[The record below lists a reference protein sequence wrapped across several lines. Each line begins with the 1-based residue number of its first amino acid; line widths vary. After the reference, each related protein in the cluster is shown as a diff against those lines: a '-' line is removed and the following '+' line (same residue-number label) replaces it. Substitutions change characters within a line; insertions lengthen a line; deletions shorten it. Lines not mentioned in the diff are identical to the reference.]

1 MKNALA
7 SKKITIEKEIEGIE
21 RNIKRTG
28 KDINLPSFADH
39 LKKYVSLISI
49 SVQEQNNEDL
59 NIAIDYLPKLC
70 YYCNDSNK
78 EKINY
83 IIEYI
88 AITIHVIRFTNIF
101 SQKEKREKFTS
112 ALVDLIQYLGNKLEN
127 EGIFFKEIK
136 NFAYLLNEIVRV
148 FLNFPEL
155 INDFIITTKNPFLLK
170 EEQNFIIFSNLL
182 LLLLYD
188 QTIHEFEYIKY
199 VRRSLIVYLSFDELS
214 YSNYLLNSKFAEVL
228 VIKLCNLY
236 EILPDS
242 FELSSNVETLEVSIN
257 MRRTFS
263 IMTKQYFSMID
274 YTRFLCK
281 ICNCIVSH
289 KIKEK
294 FKYYFFN
301 RFLLKMVQPKLLDN
315 NPKVSRSNLQYLI
328 GIIRYA
334 TNNEII
340 DVTANFLFGFNDEK
354 FGKKFECEDE
364 MSNLINK
371 NKKINKNEEFENI
384 EFQLNED
391 FDYQHHK
398 SNKISYLLLNNLTK
412 NFESINI
419 ITYELFEMF
428 FEKRP
433 YLMVKKFIKPYVEFC
448 LKFIPDKSKYLYGTK
463 NYPQTQSIENFLK
476 IYEQFDKSNLVE
488 NIDSNMLKNYSYYM
502 SYDIDFY
509 MYYLKEK
516 EAQENLNN
524 QSVNENSISNS
535 DDNFLVESLNRK
547 IEIPKNENKEKKNQK
562 NTNLINIDNNINEE
576 IITLGNYLFEK
587 SDEIEQLTK
596 NMNFLLMKTIQE
608 KLMNYQNNSQIENL
622 FLVNLV
628 LTIISVPILKFDP
641 DLLECHAV
649 LLDDDIN
656 SKFSILTVIKY
667 IVQELNKEYNKDPNI
682 KQNIILKLKEYQ
694 EQDKKRKE
702 FTPLKQGNSE
712 ESSYQI
718 IFSDKKKIENDNLK
732 KAGNYIIFFEFLK
745 EFMVSVMHKHKFE
758 GLIENIFGFY
768 SDLLD
773 DYSNENASS
782 Q

>member
-1 MKNALA
+1 MKNI
-7 SKKITIEKEIEGIE
+7 SKAIEREIEGIE
-21 RNIKRTG
+21 RNMKRTG
-28 KDINLPSFADH
+28 KDINLLSLSEH

-49 SVQEQNNEDL
+49 TVQEQNNEDL
-59 NIAIDYLPKLC
+59 YIALDYLPKLC
-70 YYCNDSNK
+70 YYCEDSNK
-78 EKINY
+78 EKIHF

-88 AITIHVIRFTNIF
+88 AIAIHIIRFNDFFKNI
-101 SQKEKREKFTS
+101 EKRKNLTS
-112 ALVDLIQYLGNKLEN
+112 ALVYLIQYLGNKLEN
-127 EGIFFKEIK
+127 EGILFKELK
-136 NFAYLLNEIVRV
+136 NFSYLLNEIVRV

-155 INDFIITTKNPFLLK
+155 INDFIITKNNPFLLK
-170 EEQNFIIFSNLL
+170 EEQDFIIFSNLL

-188 QTIHEFEYIKY
+188 QTINEFEFIKY

-214 YSNYLLNSKFAEVL
+214 YSNYLLNSKFIEVL
-228 VIKLCNLY
+228 VVKLSNLY
-236 EILPDS
+236 EILPDY

-263 IMTKQYFSMID
+263 IMTKEYFSLID
-274 YTRFLCK
+274 YVRFLCK

-289 KIKEK
+289 KIKEN
-294 FKYYFFN
+294 FKYYYFN
-301 RFLLKMVQPKLLDN
+301 RFLLKMVQPKLLGS
-315 NPKVSRSNLQYLI
+315 PKVSRSNLQYLI
-328 GIIRYA
+328 GILRYA

-364 MSNLINK
+364 MNDLINK
-371 NKKINKNEEFENI
+371 DKKIKNEINQIENI
-384 EFQLNED
+384 DFESNED

-448 LKFIPDKSKYLYGTK
+448 LKFIPDKSKYLYGNK
-463 NYPQTQSIENFLK
+463 IYPQIQSIENFLK
-476 IYEQFDKSNLVE
+476 IYEKFDKSNLIE

-702 FTPLKQGNSE
+702 FTPLKQGNNE
-712 ESSYQI
+712 NSSFQ
-718 IFSDKKKIENDNLK
+718 FVVPDKKKIENDNLK

-773 DYSNENASS
+773 DYSNENMS

>member
-1 MKNALA
+1 MKNI
-7 SKKITIEKEIEGIE
+7 SKAIEREIEGIE
-21 RNIKRTG
+21 RNMKRTG
-28 KDINLPSFADH
+28 KDINLLSLSEH

-49 SVQEQNNEDL
+49 TVQEQNNEDL
-59 NIAIDYLPKLC
+59 YIALDYLPKLC
-70 YYCNDSNK
+70 YYCEDSNK
-78 EKINY
+78 EKIHF

-88 AITIHVIRFTNIF
+88 AIAIHIIRFNDFFKNI
-101 SQKEKREKFTS
+101 EKRKNLTS
-112 ALVDLIQYLGNKLEN
+112 ALVYLIQYLGNKLEN
-127 EGIFFKEIK
+127 EGILFKELK
-136 NFAYLLNEIVRV
+136 NFSYLLNEIVRV

-155 INDFIITTKNPFLLK
+155 INDFIITKNNPFLLK
-170 EEQNFIIFSNLL
+170 EEQDFIIFSNLL

-188 QTIHEFEYIKY
+188 QTINEFEFIKY

-214 YSNYLLNSKFAEVL
+214 YSNYLLNSKFIEVL
-228 VIKLCNLY
+228 VVKLSNLY
-236 EILPDS
+236 EILPDY

-263 IMTKQYFSMID
+263 IMTKEYFSLID
-274 YTRFLCK
+274 YVRFLCK

-289 KIKEK
+289 KIKEN
-294 FKYYFFN
+294 FKYYYFN
-301 RFLLKMVQPKLLDN
+301 RFLLKMVQPKLLGS
-315 NPKVSRSNLQYLI
+315 PKVSRSNLQYLI
-328 GIIRYA
+328 GILRYA

-364 MSNLINK
+364 MNDLINK
-371 NKKINKNEEFENI
+371 DKKIKNEINQIENI
-384 EFQLNED
+384 DFESNED

-702 FTPLKQGNSE
+702 FTPLKQGNNE
-712 ESSYQI
+712 NSSFQ
-718 IFSDKKKIENDNLK
+718 FVVPDKKKIENDNLK

-745 EFMVSVMHKHKFE
+745 EFMVSVMYKHKFE

-773 DYSNENASS
+773 DYSNENMS

>member
-448 LKFIPDKSKYLYGTK
+448 LKFIPDKSKYLYSNK
-463 NYPQTQSIENFLK
+463 NYPQTQSIEKFLK
-476 IYEQFDKSNLVE
+476 IYEKFDKSNLVE

-622 FLVNLV
+622 FLVNLI

-641 DLLECHAV
+641 DLVICHSV

-656 SKFSILTVIKY
+656 SKYSILTVIKY
-667 IVQELNKEYNKDPNI
+667 IVQELSKEYLSNNNI
-682 KQNIILKLKEYQ
+682 EQNIIEKIKEFQ
-694 EQDKKRKE
+694 EQDNLNKKRKV
-702 FTPLKQGNSE
+702 TIPLKKENNEIFFGAISDTKNI
-712 ESSYQI
+712 QI
-718 IFSDKKKIENDNLK
+718 QNGK
-732 KAGNYIIFFEFLK
+732 KAVNYIIFFEFLK

-758 GLIENIFGFY
+758 GLVENIYGFY
-768 SDLLD
+768 PVLLD
-773 DYSNENASS
+773 EYTNQAE
-782 Q
+782 